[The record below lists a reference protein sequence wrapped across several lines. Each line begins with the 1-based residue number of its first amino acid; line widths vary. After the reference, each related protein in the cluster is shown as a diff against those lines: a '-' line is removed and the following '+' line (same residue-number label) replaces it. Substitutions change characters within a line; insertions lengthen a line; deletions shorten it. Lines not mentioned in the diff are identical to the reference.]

1 MLPAA
6 ATALLL
12 LLPLTNYR
20 HQTAPI
26 PVHFLLCHYAPP
38 TNADR
43 RPAVLCS
50 CNCSTHF
57 TVNVAF
63 VIYFPFTLLHCK
75 RSGAFFL
82 SASFRFSNADT
93 QKREMCNPNDEAEK
107 LAIKSQISGRAKKMQ
122 QRA

>member
-20 HQTAPI
+20 HQTTPI
-26 PVHFLLCHYAPP
+26 SANSSPVSTVPLCRS
-38 TNADR
+38 TVR

-107 LAIKSQISGRAKKMQ
+107 LAIKSQISGRAKKM
-122 QRA
+122 